1 MNFRP
6 LLYFVICLSC
16 VFTVA
21 HFIDRGK
28 IMTPEITV
36 PYFSG
41 AALINQSD
49 RWIFNVNEV
58 DSLKKI
64 NAVADTKLRIQLLD
78 HYKFSRLPST
88 THTYELNQPGLVY
101 LISASQ
107 FLFPLYGEIGSLK
120 LFQLCIHLLFSY
132 LILISLRNPKK
143 QIAFF
148 FLYII
153 NPFIIYLTL
162 FPFYYFWQVIN
173 AFVAILLLKN
183 TRLHKPAIL
192 LLTALLF
199 AGLYH
204 VRVSTLP
211 LSIFVLVF
219 CFYKLSVFLRSTAVV
234 FMIAVIMLLNPS
246 YLSKHP
252 GHVMYSSLGAYGQ
265 SPVRGFSDNIS
276 FEDYNKATGNNFT
289 YESTPS
295 LYDSTVIMG
304 EARWGAKQFISF
316 AKSQPLIILRNAC
329 LNFFE
334 SFSLGYSTASMAIT
348 YLSAALGFLFFCLL
362 AYRRHYQFIF
372 LIMGSTVSYIFYL
385 APVPIYLFGTYVLL
399 AFAAIETF
407 IIDKK

>member
-1 MNFRP
+1 
-6 LLYFVICLSC
+6 LSG
-16 VFTVA
+16 VFTLA

-41 AALINQSD
+41 AALLNQSD
-49 RWIFNVNEV
+49 RWIFNSYEV

-64 NAVADTKLRIQLLD
+64 NALADTKRRIQLLD
-78 HYKFSRLPST
+78 HYKFSNLPSK

-101 LISASQ
+101 LIAASQ
-107 FLFPLYGEIGSLK
+107 FLFPFYGEIGSLK
-120 LFQLCIHLLFSY
+120 LLQLSIHLLFSF
-132 LILISLRNPKK
+132 LIFLSFKNPKK
-143 QIAFF
+143 QWAFF
-148 FLYII
+148 FLYVI

-173 AFVAILLLKN
+173 AFIAILLLKN
-183 TRLHKPAIL
+183 TRLQKPIIIL
-192 LLTALLF
+192 FAALVF

-211 LSIFVLVF
+211 LSIFVLIF
-219 CFYKLSVFLRSTAVV
+219 CFHKLSVFLRSTAVLL
-234 FMIAVIMLLNPS
+234 MIAVIMLLNPS

-252 GHVMYSSLGAYGQ
+252 GHVMYSSLGAYGN

-304 EARWGAKQFISF
+304 EARWGAEQFFSF
-316 AKSQPLIILRNAC
+316 AKSQPLIILRNAA

-334 SFSLGYSTASMAIT
+334 SFSMGYSTASMTIT
-348 YLSAALGFLFFCLL
+348 YLSATIGLLFFCLL
-362 AYRRHYQFIF
+362 AYRRQYQFIF
-372 LIMGSTVSYIFYL
+372 LIMASTITYIFYL

-399 AFAAIETF
+399 VLSAIETF
-407 IIDKK
+407 IIDRK